1 MLTLS
6 FSMKSGTALAYS
18 TSPLN
23 AGAAGFQGFQSL
35 IPEKPHR
42 QESSSDSSDGDIWLH
57 SILVSPHCF
66 SSSSSNLTLRERED

>member
-1 MLTLS
+1 
-6 FSMKSGTALAYS
+6 MKSGTALAYS

-42 QESSSDSSDGDIWLH
+42 QESSSDSSDDDIWLH
-57 SILVSPHCF
+57 SSWFRPIVFQVHLQIS
-66 SSSSSNLTLRERED
+66 R